1 MKNNKSLETIRHSTS
16 HLMALSVMKL
26 FPDVKFAIGP
36 SIENGFYYDF
46 DVENLTQEDLLRI
59 EKEMKKQA
67 SQNLKYEK
75 QEMEINKAILVFKE
89 KKQPFKVEL
98 LEELKDQG
106 EKKISLYK
114 LGDFIDLCKGPHLEN
129 TSQIGAFKL
138 LSVAGAYWRGS
149 EKNKMLTRIYGTC
162 FDSQKKLDDY
172 LLSLEKAKESDH
184 RKLGQELDLFSID
197 ESVGPGLILWHP
209 KLSIVRE
216 EIELYWRKQHRAQG
230 YEYIYT
236 PHIGLSNLWE
246 TSGHLAFFKE
256 NMYPEMALVE
266 KGKKKLSYYIKPMN
280 CPFHVKI
287 YNSRQRSYR
296 ELPLRWCELGTVYRY
311 EDSGV
316 LHGMLR
322 VRSFT
327 QDDAHIILREDQLAD
342 ELNKALDFALS
353 LNSDFG
359 FKKLNVY
366 LATKDD
372 KDKKKYIGKDDTW
385 QLAEK
390 SLRKALKEKTL
401 DFKEDVG
408 GAKFYGPSIDLKVVD
423 RFGREWQGTT
433 IQLDFNLPKRF
444 KMSYIDSDG
453 AEKEPIM
460 IHHTLLGAME
470 RFVGTLI
477 EHYQGA
483 FPTWLAPVQVVVIP
497 ITDKHSSY
505 AKNVLGEL
513 KKHDLRAKLDDRN
526 QTVSA
531 KVRDAEKGKIPAIL
545 VVGDK
550 EVKKK
555 SINVRTRGEKETK
568 ELKVNEFLDH
578 IKADIA
584 KHS

>member
-366 LATKDD
+366 LATKD
-372 KDKKKYIGKDDTW
+372 
-385 QLAEK
+385 
-390 SLRKALKEKTL
+390 
-401 DFKEDVG
+401 
-408 GAKFYGPSIDLKVVD
+408 
-423 RFGREWQGTT
+423 
-433 IQLDFNLPKRF
+433 
-444 KMSYIDSDG
+444 
-453 AEKEPIM
+453 
-460 IHHTLLGAME
+460 
-470 RFVGTLI
+470 
-477 EHYQGA
+477 
-483 FPTWLAPVQVVVIP
+483 
-497 ITDKHSSY
+497 
-505 AKNVLGEL
+505 
-513 KKHDLRAKLDDRN
+513 
-526 QTVSA
+526 
-531 KVRDAEKGKIPAIL
+531 
-545 VVGDK
+545 
-550 EVKKK
+550 
-555 SINVRTRGEKETK
+555 
-568 ELKVNEFLDH
+568 
-578 IKADIA
+578 
-584 KHS
+584 

>member
-1 MKNNKSLETIRHSTS
+1 
-16 HLMALSVMKL
+16 
-26 FPDVKFAIGP
+26 
-36 SIENGFYYDF
+36 
-46 DVENLTQEDLLRI
+46 
-59 EKEMKKQA
+59 
-67 SQNLKYEK
+67 
-75 QEMEINKAILVFKE
+75 
-89 KKQPFKVEL
+89 
-98 LEELKDQG
+98 
-106 EKKISLYK
+106 
-114 LGDFIDLCKGPHLEN
+114 
-129 TSQIGAFKL
+129 
-138 LSVAGAYWRGS
+138 
-149 EKNKMLTRIYGTC
+149 
-162 FDSQKKLDDY
+162 
-172 LLSLEKAKESDH
+172 
-184 RKLGQELDLFSID
+184 
-197 ESVGPGLILWHP
+197 
-209 KLSIVRE
+209 
-216 EIELYWRKQHRAQG
+216 
-230 YEYIYT
+230 
-236 PHIGLSNLWE
+236 
-246 TSGHLAFFKE
+246 
-256 NMYPEMALVE
+256 
-266 KGKKKLSYYIKPMN
+266 
-280 CPFHVKI
+280 
-287 YNSRQRSYR
+287 
-296 ELPLRWCELGTVYRY
+296 
-311 EDSGV
+311 
-316 LHGMLR
+316 
-322 VRSFT
+322 FT